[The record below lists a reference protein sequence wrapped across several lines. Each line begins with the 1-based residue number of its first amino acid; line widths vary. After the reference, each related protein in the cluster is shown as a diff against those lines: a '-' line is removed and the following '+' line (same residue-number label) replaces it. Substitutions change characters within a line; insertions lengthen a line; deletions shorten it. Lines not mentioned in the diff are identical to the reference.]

1 MINFYKRLII
11 IFTVI
16 INCFNL
22 FAANYDLENNGVL
35 YKLYS
40 TSLAQMDIVGYNYNI
55 SEDLVIPSSVQ
66 YRKVGQT
73 RYITYYLR
81 WINGSAFDGC
91 TKIKTLTFENSSVYV
106 LSRAFS
112 NCTNLSKIYLGSN
125 KLGQEE
131 GIFSGC
137 TSITEIHTDISSPS
151 AIHNNCFDETIYANA
166 VLYVPEGCVEIYRN
180 TDGWNKFSNI
190 TDGTS
195 VSTYTCSITSTGNGE
210 VLYNGYTIRNNSNS
224 FVVNEGISVSI
235 KIIPDNSYQVASVKV
250 NSIEM
255 IGQVTNGELIISN
268 ISTNINIEVSFDS
281 PVPAQPYAVLSED
294 NTVLTFYYDDQ
305 KNARN
310 GLSIGPF
317 DWNSKR
323 WNGHAEDI
331 TSVVFD
337 DSFANCNTLTST
349 AYWFS
354 NCKKLTAITGIIN
367 LKTSNVTN
375 MQDMFYGCSGLTS
388 LDVSGFKTDNVTSMY
403 NMFSGCSGLTSL
415 DLSNFNT
422 VNVTNMDTMFGGCS
436 GLTSLDLSNFNT
448 SNVTDMRQMF
458 VYCSGL
464 TSLDLSNF
472 NTVNV
477 TNMDT
482 MFGGCSGLTS
492 LDLSNFNTSNVTD
505 MRQMFV
511 YCSGLTSLDLS
522 NFKTDNVTDMS
533 FMFTGCS
540 GLTSLDISGF
550 KTDKVKSMG
559 CMFWGCSSLT
569 TIFVGEKWNISNV
582 TDGTNMFSDC
592 RSLVGGRGTEYDK
605 NHVDVSY
612 AHIDEGPKNP
622 GYLTD
627 INGPKACTL
636 SIKATGNG
644 VAIYDG
650 TPIRGKTLTFTV
662 YEGDS
667 AIVMFTPDTGYRI
680 KSVKLNNTDVTSNV
694 KDSLYTISKINTDT
708 SLEVEFEAIPYTLS
722 IKATGNGTVTYDGT
736 AIREKTSSFTVTYGS
751 SAVVKFTS
759 DTGYRIKSVKLDST
773 NVTSSVVDN
782 QYTISKINADTSLE
796 IEFEAIPYTLSI
808 KATGNGTVTYDGT
821 AIREKTSSFTVT
833 YGSSAVVKFTSDTGY
848 RIKSVKLDSTNVTS
862 SVVDNQYTI
871 SKINADT
878 SLEIEFEAIP
888 YTLSIKATGNG
899 TVTYDGTAIREK
911 TSSFTVTYGSSV
923 VVKFTPDT
931 GYRIKSVKLN
941 STDVTSKVS
950 NGQYTISNITAD
962 TSLEVEF
969 ERITYSLSII
979 AAGNGEISYNDISTR
994 DKTNTFDVVEGSSIT
1009 LTISPDDGY
1018 RVKILKMNSVDV
1030 TTEIKDGKYTISSI
1044 YTNTTVEVVF
1054 EAIPV
1059 YTVNILAIGNG
1070 NVGYDESVVRNQSQS
1085 YSVREGSS
1093 VTISFSPDAGY
1104 RVALV
1109 KVNKADV
1116 TGQVAEDKLTISNI
1130 KSNTSIDVTFEV
1142 IPPTT
1147 YAMTVK
1153 STGNGTVTYD
1163 GTSIRDKSNTFTV
1176 VEGTYA
1182 TLVLT
1187 PDEGY
1192 RVKSVKLNNA
1202 DVTSSV
1208 VDNQYTTV
1216 VSSDTS
1222 IEVEFEQ
1229 IICTLSITST
1239 GNGSATYG
1247 ETSVRGKTST
1257 FTVTYGTDAVVSF
1270 SPDEGYRIKSVKV
1283 NGTDV
1288 TSKVASGQYTI
1299 AGITSDTSLEVE
1311 FERITYALSITSA
1324 GYGSVSY
1331 NDVVTRGK
1339 TNTFSVV
1346 EGASAT
1352 LFITA
1357 DDGNRIKTLKVND
1370 ADVTS
1375 GIKDGTY
1382 TICSVTAN
1390 TAVEAVFEAIPDYT
1404 VSILATGNGNVIYNG
1419 QAIRNQS
1426 QSYSVREGSSV
1437 TISFSPD
1444 AGYRVA
1450 LVKVN
1455 KADVTGQVAE
1465 DKLTVSNITSNTSID
1480 VTFEAIPLTKYTL
1493 TIKSVGNGMATYD
1506 GTSVRNETSTFIVT
1520 EGSYATVT
1528 FIPDNGYRIKSV
1540 NVDGIEVTHAV
1551 ANSQFTISKI
1561 SKNTSLEV
1569 EFEEIPPTTYTLAIT
1584 AKGDGAV
1591 SYDGTSVRNQ
1601 TSTFTVTAGNSA
1613 LVSFIPDEGYR
1624 IRYVKLDGTDIT
1636 ANIFNNQYTIVNI
1649 LNNTSMEVEFVEDVT
1664 DLALDGV
1671 NYTVISYDDA
1681 TLNLAT
1687 GDYGLTLTIPATI
1700 SAKGRQWRVIGVE
1713 PNALNNCTELAAI
1726 EWNPETKFN
1735 GSVSNPNL
1743 LIYVKDKQYAGD
1755 NIQNV
1760 VVNNAAE
1767 EIVLVD
1773 ANNGNNFYC
1782 PRAFTANRIS
1792 YEHIYSM
1799 KSGYNTCQGWETLV
1813 LPFDVTQVLR
1823 QGETELVPY
1832 DAWQM
1837 GSIQRPFWLYSL
1849 TELGW
1854 KAETSIAANTPYLI
1868 GMPNNEMYDP
1878 SYNVTGKI
1886 QFVGANVQV
1895 KTSDNLVV
1903 GKKGQKK
1910 LVPNYQNQS
1919 QNVSIWALNVNNEIS
1934 TNTESTLVEG
1944 SAFVQDMRAMH
1955 PFEAYLTATG
1965 SAASNRVISVFENGE
1980 ATGIMNIPIRQDIAN
1995 DVWYTIDGRKL
2006 QKAPTADGVYIRN
2019 GKKVVLK

>member
-472 NTVNV
+472 
-477 TNMDT
+477 
-482 MFGGCSGLTS
+482 
-492 LDLSNFNTSNVTD
+492 
-505 MRQMFV
+505 
-511 YCSGLTSLDLS
+511 
-522 NFKTDNVTDMS
+522 KTDNVTDMS

-736 AIREKTSSFTVTYGS
+736 AIREKTST
-751 SAVVKFTS
+751 
-759 DTGYRIKSVKLDST
+759 
-773 NVTSSVVDN
+773 
-782 QYTISKINADTSLE
+782 
-796 IEFEAIPYTLSI
+796 
-808 KATGNGTVTYDGT
+808 
-821 AIREKTSSFTVT
+821 FTVT